1 MKVEER
7 LRELLLPVFGLDT
20 VEEVKPVDSLINDL
34 GADSLDFVEI
44 IQLIERHFGV
54 EFKTDEFIVG
64 GVEMSADDLFSDGR
78 LTPGGA
84 AMLQGRFAGGSSD
97 VKEGTTKAELFALLT
112 VRDMANII
120 RTKIENGGDGAEG

>member
-1 MKVEER
+1 MDVEDR

-20 VEEVKPVDSLINDL
+20 VDEVKPGDSLINDL

-54 EFKTDEFIVG
+54 EFKTDEFIAG

-78 LTPGGA
+78 LTPSGA
-84 AMLQGRFAGGSSD
+84 AMLQGRFSGGTSAI
-97 VKEGTTKAELFALLT
+97 KEGTTKADLFALLT
-112 VRDMANII
+112 VSDMAII
-120 RTKIENGGDGAEG
+120 IKTKMGNGGDGAKG

>member
-1 MKVEER
+1 MDVEEK
-7 LRELLLPVFGLDT
+7 LRELLLPVFGLDS
-20 VEEVKPVDSLINDL
+20 VEEVGPEDSLINDL

-44 IQLIERHFGV
+44 IQLIERNFGV

-64 GVEMSADDLFSDGR
+64 GVDMSADDLFSDGR

-84 AMLQGRFAGGSSD
+84 ALLQGRLAGGSSAIM
-97 VKEGTTKAELFALLT
+97 EGTTKAELFSLLT

-120 RTKIENGGDGAEG
+120 KAKIENGGDSAEG